1 MHLEEL
7 LQILRQKIPTFY
19 LFMQYFYNFLQIF

>member
-7 LQILRQKIPTFY
+7 LQILRRKIPTFY
-19 LFMQYFYNFLQIF
+19 LFMQYFYNFLQFF